1 MRDGKF
7 LLCFVKPKYI
17 HHVIFLQSCF
27 RFKLVSNGR
36 TPSYFNWAGPAPGQP
51 NWPAT
56 EPNNANG
63 NEDCVAMGQHV
74 TECWND
80 DECTKRFAFACEME
94 L

>member
-36 TPSYFNWAGPAPGQP
+36 TPSYFNWAG
-51 NWPAT
+51 T
-56 EPNNANG
+56 EPNNAG
-63 NEDCVAMGQHV
+63 NEDCVTMGQYD
-74 TECWND
+74 TEEWND
-80 DECTKRFAFACEME
+80 DKCTKRFAFACEME